1 MIGAGVIGLCVA
13 LYLARQGAGVILA
26 DRSSPGAGASSGNAG
41 LVVPSYV
48 VPLASVASVVEG
60 LRSFVSVDAPIRVR
74 FRRDRRLGRWWLRFF
89 QSCAPRTIAASTAA
103 LHAFATES
111 LALHRELATEMGGYG
126 FQQKGW
132 LHLYRRR
139 GAFET
144 AIRAASKTSA
154 AGIRSDVLPTSE
166 ARRMAQARSGD
177 LAGGIYYPDDAQLN
191 PELFMRELVRAA
203 TGSGV
208 RLLASRQITLR
219 RRGPEGVDV
228 VDSRTGEAFR
238 CEACVLAAGSS
249 SVAVGRSIRLDIPI
263 EAAMGYS
270 ITVRTENNIPL
281 PLMLAESHVVM
292 TPMGD
297 AVRLTSGLDLVGE
310 DRKIDATRIR
320 SMETAA
326 RTYLGL
332 DLGAG
337 TEPWVGFRPLTPDSL
352 PIAGR
357 STRFSNLFM
366 ATGHGT
372 LGVTL
377 APATG
382 NLVAAILSGRPVP
395 AWTNAVS
402 PARFGI

>member
-1 MIGAGVIGLCVA
+1 
-13 LYLARQGAGVILA
+13 
-26 DRSSPGAGASSGNAG
+26 
-41 LVVPSYV
+41 
-48 VPLASVASVVEG
+48 
-60 LRSFVSVDAPIRVR
+60 
-74 FRRDRRLGRWWLRFF
+74 
-89 QSCAPRTIAASTAA
+89 
-103 LHAFATES
+103 
-111 LALHRELATEMGGYG
+111 
-126 FQQKGW
+126 
-132 LHLYRRR
+132 
-139 GAFET
+139 
-144 AIRAASKTSA
+144 
-154 AGIRSDVLPTSE
+154 
-166 ARRMAQARSGD
+166 
-177 LAGGIYYPDDAQLN
+177 
-191 PELFMRELVRAA
+191 
-203 TGSGV
+203 
-208 RLLASRQITLR
+208 
-219 RRGPEGVDV
+219 
-228 VDSRTGEAFR
+228 
-238 CEACVLAAGSS
+238 VLAAGSS

-320 SMETAA
+320 SMGTAA

-382 NLVAAILSGRPVP
+382 NLVAAILSGQPVP